1 MSDNERFPV
10 IIVAGPTAS
19 GKSALALE
27 LAVAFGGT
35 VINAD
40 SMQVYRELRILTAR
54 PSAVDE
60 ARAPHRLYGAIPAAE
75 ACTAAR
81 WREMAIAAIEAAHG
95 AGRLPILCG
104 GTGLYLKALTEG
116 LSPVPDIPDDL
127 RAALRTR
134 YAGAAAAEIHAALAN
149 VDPVAAARLR
159 PTDRQRL
166 LRALEVY
173 EATGRSIVDWQA
185 MPPSGPPPGMDF
197 CTILLLPPRKE
208 VYAACDARFR
218 RMLAEGALEEVRA
231 LRSLDLAADLP
242 AMKALGVAELMRILD
257 GAMTPEEAT
266 TAVQQAT
273 RNYVK
278 RQFTWFSR
286 QIIANLTI
294 EAQFSEKLMPEIFSF
309 ICKKGL
315 TRHH

>member
-1 MSDNERFPV
+1 MSDNERIPV

-40 SMQVYRELRILTAR
+40 SMQVYRELRVLTAR
-54 PSAVDE
+54 PSEADE
-60 ARAPHRLYGAIPAAE
+60 ARAPHRLYGVIPAAD

-81 WREMAIAAIEAAHG
+81 WRELAIAAIKEARG

-116 LSPVPDIPDDL
+116 LSPIPAVPAEL
-127 RAALRTR
+127 RASLRNRFAEAAPTEIREALVRVDLK
-134 YAGAAAAEIHAALAN
+134 AADRI
-149 VDPVAAARLR
+149 R
-159 PTDRQRL
+159 PSDRQRM
-166 LRALEVY
+166 LRALEVF
-173 EATGRSIVDWQA
+173 EASGRSIVEWQA
-185 MPPSGPPPGMDF
+185 TPRSGPPPGMEF
-197 CTILLLPPRKE
+197 STILLLPPRNA

-218 RMLAEGALEEVRA
+218 RMVEAGAPEEVRA
-231 LRSLDLAADLP
+231 LKNLGLDPSVP
-242 AMKALGVAELMRILD
+242 AMKALGVTELMRVLD
-257 GAMTPEEAT
+257 GVMELDEAIA
-266 TAVQQAT
+266 AVQQAT

-278 RQFTWFSR
+278 RQFTWFAR
-286 QIIANLTI
+286 QIITDFIIN
-294 EAQFSEKLMPEIFSF
+294 EQFSEKLKAEIFSF

-315 TRHH
+315 THPP

>member
-1 MSDNERFPV
+1 MSDNERIPV
-10 IIVAGPTAS
+10 IVVAGPTAS

-54 PSAVDE
+54 PSAADE

-81 WREMAIAAIEAAHG
+81 WREMAIAAIAEAHG

-104 GTGLYLKALTEG
+104 GTGLYLKALMEG

-127 RAALRTR
+127 RAALRAR
-134 YAGAAAAEIHAALAN
+134 YADAAAAAIHGALAD
-149 VDPVAAARLR
+149 VDPAAAARLR

-185 MPPSGPPPGMDF
+185 MPPSGPPPGMAF
-197 CTILLLPPRKE
+197 CPILLLPPRKE

-231 LRSLDLAADLP
+231 LRSLGLAADLP
-242 AMKALGVAELMRILD
+242 AMKALGVAELLRVLD
-257 GAMTPEEAT
+257 GAMTPDEAT

-278 RQFTWFSR
+278 RQFTWFLR
-286 QIIANLTI
+286 QIITDLTI
-294 EAQFSEKLMPEIFSF
+294 REQFSENIMPEIFSF
-309 ICKKGL
+309 ICKKRL
-315 TRHH
+315 TRHQ

>member
-54 PSAVDE
+54 PSAADE
-60 ARAPHRLYGAIPAAE
+60 ARAPHRLYGAVPAAE

-81 WREMAIAAIEAAHG
+81 WREMAIAAVEEARG

-104 GTGLYLKALTEG
+104 GTGLYLKALMEG

-127 RAALRTR
+127 RAALRAR
-134 YAGAAAAEIHAALAN
+134 YADAAAAEVHAALAS
-149 VDPVAAARLR
+149 VDPAAAARLR

-173 EATGRSIVDWQA
+173 QATGRSIVDWQA
-185 MPPSGPPPGMDF
+185 MPPSGPPPGMAF

-231 LRSLDLAADLP
+231 LRSQGLAADVP
-242 AMKALGVAELMRILD
+242 AMKALGVAELMRVLD
-257 GAMTPEEAT
+257 GAMTSDAAT

-286 QIIANLTI
+286 QIITDLI
-294 EAQFSEKLMPEIFSF
+294 ILEKFSEKLTPQIFSF
-309 ICKKGL
+309 ICKKRL
-315 TRHH
+315 TDHQ

>member
-10 IIVAGPTAS
+10 VIVAGPTAS

-27 LAVAFGGT
+27 MAVAFEGT

-40 SMQVYRELRILTAR
+40 SMQVYRELRVLTAR
-54 PSAVDE
+54 PSVEDE

-81 WREMAIAAIEAAHG
+81 WRDMAVAAIGEARE

-104 GTGLYLKALTEG
+104 GTGLYLKALMEG
-116 LSPVPDIPDDL
+116 LSPIPDIPPEI
-127 RAALRTR
+127 RASVRER
-134 YAGAAAAEIHAALAN
+134 HAAATSAEIHEALGRLDATAADRIRA
-149 VDPVAAARLR
+149 
-159 PTDRQRL
+159 TDRQRL
-166 LRALEVY
+166 LRAMEVF

-185 MPPSGPPPGMDF
+185 LPLSGPPAGMAF
-197 CTILLLPPRKE
+197 STILLLPPRDR

-218 RMLAEGALEEVRA
+218 QMIENGALKEAQA
-231 LRSLDLAADLP
+231 LRKLGLDPELP
-242 AMKALGVAELMRILD
+242 AMKALGVAELMRVLD
-257 GAMTPEEAT
+257 GDLDMEDAIA
-266 TAVQQAT
+266 AAQQAS

-286 QIIANLTI
+286 QIITNLTVN
-294 EAQFSEKLMPEIFSF
+294 EQFSEKIWGEIFSF
-309 ICKKGL
+309 ICEKGL
-315 TRHH
+315 TRRQ

>member
-10 IIVAGPTAS
+10 IIVAGPTAC

-54 PSAVDE
+54 PDAADE
-60 ARAPHRLYGAIPAAE
+60 ARAPHRLYGVIPAAE

-81 WREMAIAAIEAAHG
+81 WREMAVAAIEEARG
-95 AGRLPILCG
+95 TGRLPILCG
-104 GTGLYLKALTEG
+104 GTGLYLKALMEG
-116 LSPVPDIPDDL
+116 LSPMPDIPEGL

-134 YAGAAAAEIHAALAN
+134 YAGAATAEIHAALAN
-149 VDPVAAARLR
+149 VDSAAAARLR
-159 PTDRQRL
+159 PTDRQRV
-166 LRALEVY
+166 LRALEVF

-197 CTILLLPPRKE
+197 CTILLLPPRKD

-218 RMLAEGALEEVRA
+218 RMLDEGALEEVGA
-231 LRSLDLAADLP
+231 LRSLGLAADLP
-242 AMKALGVAELMRILD
+242 AMKALGVAELMRVLD
-257 GAMTPEEAT
+257 GAMTPEDAT
-266 TAVQQAT
+266 AAVQQAT

-286 QIIANLTI
+286 QIIANIAI
-294 EAQFSEKLMPEIFSF
+294 EEKFSEKLTPEIFSF

-315 TRHH
+315 THLR